1 MTWLHDFSIEPKL
14 TYFETNQSFHNSFT
28 PCSARNNQYDGAEE
42 FWVVTRETGKR
53 QESHSFEETHEKN
66 AKAMP

>member
-1 MTWLHDFSIEPKL
+1 MISQSSLRFLEQPIMSQLFS
-14 TYFETNQSFHNSFT
+14 HHA
-28 PCSARNNQYDGAEE
+28 CSARNNQYDGAEE

-53 QESHSFEETHEKN
+53 QETHSFEETHEKN